1 MPKVKVYNLTG
12 EVLKEEE
19 LNPQVFGIAV
29 KPELVQQVIEAQ
41 LANRRQV
48 LAHTKGRGEV
58 RGGGRKPWR
67 QKGTGRARHG
77 SIRSPLWKGG
87 GVIFGPTKERNY
99 TKAVNKKVKQKALK
113 MVLSDKVNHEAII
126 LMENLSINEPKTK
139 KMVEMMKKLPLKDK
153 STLIILD
160 KKDDNIIRSC
170 RNLPLIDTLPVESLN
185 VVDLLKFE
193 YLLTTVKAIK
203 RIETIYQ

>member
-1 MPKVKVYNLTG
+1 
-12 EVLKEEE
+12 
-19 LNPQVFGIAV
+19 
-29 KPELVQQVIEAQ
+29 
-41 LANRRQV
+41 
-48 LAHTKGRGEV
+48 
-58 RGGGRKPWR
+58 
-67 QKGTGRARHG
+67 
-77 SIRSPLWKGG
+77 
-87 GVIFGPTKERNY
+87 
-99 TKAVNKKVKQKALK
+99 